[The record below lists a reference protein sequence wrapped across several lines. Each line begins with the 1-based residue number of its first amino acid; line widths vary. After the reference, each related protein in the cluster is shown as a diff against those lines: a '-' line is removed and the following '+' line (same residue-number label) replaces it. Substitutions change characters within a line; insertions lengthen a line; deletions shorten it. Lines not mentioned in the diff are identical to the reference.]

1 MIDATDVIA
10 SLCKSPEPSIR
21 HKIRVHVL
29 SEGEQSTAIR
39 RLREEIRRSPRVATL
54 LQNRARDG
62 RIKNGRNIY
71 DKWQG
76 AHWILAT
83 LADIGYPAGDKK
95 LFPARDQILDHWL
108 DDFFYK
114 EIECNKKSDAYKF
127 EGVPIMRGRHRR
139 CAAQQGNALFII
151 CKLGLANSRC
161 EKLLEVCCTGSGRM
175 AGGTATRTLPP
186 TRPRS
191 WKRSC
196 RFAA

>member
-83 LADIGYPAGDKK
+83 LADIGYPPGDKK
-95 LFPARDQILDHWL
+95 LFPARDQILDYWL
-108 DDFFYK
+108 DIFFTK
-114 EIECNKKSDAYKF
+114 NS
-127 EGVPIMRGRHRR
+127 
-139 CAAQQGNALFII
+139 NAT
-151 CKLGLANSRC
+151 KNRTHTNS
-161 EKLLEVCCTGSGRM
+161 
-175 AGGTATRTLPP
+175 TAC
-186 TRPRS
+186 
-191 WKRSC
+191 RSC
-196 RFAA
+196 VAGIAAAPPSREMPCS